1 MVEDVGELLTKAG
14 LEEFLDNFKQQGFTT
29 AESLMILTM
38 QDYPKFGI
46 VHTEDKRKLFQIIQ
60 QQKQSKSKDGSKRMS
75 SVIARL
81 TSSERKSKEKKET
94 EPTPPNSTY
103 FNRATFLRRSF
114 NKTKGNENETSF
126 QRSSKQNMS
135 SRERS
140 RCASSQPTFSSK
152 KIPSSASAENINNL
166 RSSNSTNG
174 HHHLRKSASGRT
186 VSYLGKSDSNPPI
199 RSRSKTTSVFTSSS
213 DRSRPTTASKVS
225 DRIKVCVRK
234 RPLNR
239 KEKTRNDEDVV
250 EIPAGNQCY
259 VFESKTSVDLSK
271 FVQKHCYMFDRAFSE
286 SADNELVYSNTAKPL
301 VDWIFQGNKATCFA
315 YGQTGSG
322 KTYTMMGTKQCP
334 GVVSLAARDI
344 FSTIKSEKFGSDFK
358 VYVSFYEIYCGQLFD
373 LINKRKRLNALENA
387 KKAICIVGLTERQV
401 HSHTSVIELVNQGGN
416 RRSSGSTSVNSESSR
431 SHAVLQIELKS
442 QSESTVGK
450 FSFIDLAGS
459 ERAADVSDTNKQTRM
474 EGAEINTSL
483 LALKECIRALD
494 QESKHTPFRQSKL
507 TQVLRDSFVGNSK
520 TCMIASISPAASS
533 CEDTLNTLRY
543 ADRVKELGRN
553 ISAEVQLQTSPN
565 PTLSPNTHRPATSS
579 SPNTHRLATSSSPN
593 THRPATSSSPNTHRP
608 ATSSSPNTH
617 RPATSSSPKT
627 SVDSL
632 SEICADNLETSSDLP
647 SDISLLSRTDDSD
660 TSSSSNTKI
669 SPEPKE
675 KHKSTEK
682 SNGVSEWLDE
692 VDAPLLERS
701 RTMASAPRARIPVS
715 ENKMKKA
722 QEDLVASHQIHIS
735 QVTNLCTIEAELLQ
749 NYVDGHLEFPEYL
762 KKLETILESKNKCV
776 ESLRAQ
782 VACYSL
788 RAAY

>member
-29 AESLMILTM
+29 GESLMILTM

-81 TSSERKSKEKKET
+81 TSSERKSKEKKEST
-94 EPTPPNSTY
+94 PEPTPPNSTY

-114 NKTKGNENETSF
+114 NKTKGNDNEPSL
-126 QRSSKQNMS
+126 QRSTKQSMS
-135 SRERS
+135 SRNMTSRERN
-140 RCASSQPTFSSK
+140 RCASSQPALSNK
-152 KIPSSASAENINNL
+152 KISSSASAENINNL
-166 RSSNSTNG
+166 KLNNG
-174 HHHLRKSASGRT
+174 SHLLRKSASGKT
-186 VSYLGKSDSNPPI
+186 VSYLGKTESNPPI
-199 RSRSKTTSVFTSSS
+199 RTRSKTTSVFTSST
-213 DRSRPTTASKVS
+213 DKARPTSASKVS
-225 DRIKVCVRK
+225 DKIKVCVRK

-239 KEKTRNDEDVV
+239 REKTRNEEDVV
-250 EIPAGNQCY
+250 EIPSGNQCFVY
-259 VFESKTSVDLSK
+259 ESKTSVDLSK
-271 FVQKHCYMFDRAFSE
+271 FVQKHCYMFDRAFGE
-286 SADNELVYSNTAKPL
+286 AADNELVYCNTAKPL
-301 VDWIFQGNKATCFA
+301 VDWVFQGNKATCFA

-322 KTYTMMGTKQCP
+322 KTYTMIGTKQFP
-334 GVVSLAARDI
+334 GIVTLAARDI
-344 FSTIKSEKFGSDFK
+344 FSTIKSQKYGTGFK

-387 KKAICIVGLTERQV
+387 KKAICIVGLTERLV
-401 HSHTSVIELVNQGGN
+401 NSHTSVIDLVNQGGN
-416 RRSSGSTSVNSESSR
+416 RRSSGSTSVNAESSR
-431 SHAVLQIELKS
+431 SHAILQIELRT
-442 QSESTVGK
+442 ESDTPKGK

-459 ERAADVSDTNKQTRM
+459 ERAADVSDTSKQTRM

-507 TQVLRDSFVGNSK
+507 TQVLRDSFIGNSK
-520 TCMIASISPAASS
+520 TCMIASISPCCSS

-543 ADRVKELGRN
+543 ADRVKELGRDGN
-553 ISAEVQLQTSPN
+553 TPSEISTSSAQDETPLHSRRDSAQDET
-565 PTLSPNTHRPATSS
+565 PLHSRRDSAQDETPLHSPPAVSLVSS
-579 SPNTHRLATSSSPN
+579 SPSPPRTSQQRPHTSPD
-593 THRPATSSSPNTHRP
+593 A
-608 ATSSSPNTH
+608 
-617 RPATSSSPKT
+617 
-627 SVDSL
+627 L
-632 SEICADNLETSSDLP
+632 SGLCADNFPLDTSDVASDLP
-647 SDISLLSRTDDSD
+647 SDVSLLSRTDSD
-660 TSSSSNTKI
+660 ASSSSHTKI
-669 SPEPKE
+669 SPEPNNN
-675 KHKSTEK
+675 HG
-682 SNGVSEWLDE
+682 SNGVSQWLDE
-692 VDAPLLERS
+692 VDAPVLERS
-701 RTMASAPRARIPVS
+701 RTMASAPRARIQVS

-722 QEDLVASHQIHIS
+722 QEDLIGSHQIHIS

-749 NYVDGHLEFPEYL
+749 HYSDGHLEFGEYL